1 MRRSQKTDSASQK
14 DFLLHRGMWP
24 PTAGAR
30 RKLGTSV
37 ANGEGEDP
45 RAGER
50 VWESAFWSSTLTAQM
65 GRLRLTEGGILA

>member
-1 MRRSQKTDSASQK
+1 MKRSQKTDRASQK

-50 VWESAFWSSTLTAQM
+50 VWEISVLVQHPHCTD
-65 GRLRLTEGGILA
+65 GETEAH